1 VKTDDLVR
9 LLAADATV
17 EAPPGRQ
24 LIRAA
29 IPAMAVALA
38 LYLALAGVRED
49 VAQALSS
56 PRFILKLLVCAAL
69 AATATGALLR
79 AARPQP
85 GLGRWGAWLGLP
97 AAVLVVAVASELLL
111 LPARQWA
118 PAAIGHNATICLRLI
133 PTLAAAPLIAS
144 LLVLRRAA
152 PSRPALAGA
161 VAGLMSA
168 GIGALLYATHCTDDS
183 PLFVAIWYGC
193 ATAIVVAIGAV
204 AGARLLRW

>member
-1 VKTDDLVR
+1 MKTEELVR
-9 LLAADATV
+9 MLSADSTV
-17 EAPPGRQ
+17 EAPPARQ
-24 LIRAA
+24 LTRTG
-29 IPAMAVALA
+29 IPSALA
-38 LYLALAGVRED
+38 ACALFVALAGVRAD
-49 VAQALSS
+49 IAQALGS
-56 PRFILKLLVCAAL
+56 PRFIFKLLVCAAL

-85 GLGRWGAWLGLP
+85 GLGRWGTWLWLP

-118 PAAIGHNATICLRLI
+118 AAAVGQNATVCLRLI
-133 PTLAAAPLIAS
+133 PMLAAAPLLAS

-161 VAGLMSA
+161 LAGLMSA

-193 ATAIVVAIGAV
+193 ATAIVVAIGAF
-204 AGARLLRW
+204 AGSRLLRW